1 MNCRAVNDWHS
12 KGLAT
17 KAEAGKWFSVKTIE
31 SARNVIPLSGQRARF
46 AGFARRFLV
55 APGFALAV
63 NGAHE
68 DHRTLVRS

>member
-1 MNCRAVNDWHS
+1 MIDVRY

-17 KAEAGKWFSVKTIE
+17 KAGAGKWFSVKTTE
-31 SARNVIPLSGQRARF
+31 SARNVIPLSAKRARF
-46 AGFARRFLV
+46 PGFVRGFLV

-68 DHRTLVRS
+68 DHRTLVPS